1 MSQEEPMTMTEQ
13 DALRNVAEAV
23 VEVKATYREHLI
35 LQESLAILHEFIKR
49 SAKPESIEPAEP
61 PNDRQQQ

>member
-1 MSQEEPMTMTEQ
+1 MSQEEPMTAQ

-35 LQESLAILHEFIKR
+35 LQESLATLHEFIKL
-49 SAKPESIEPAEP
+49 SIKKTEPAKPAEP
-61 PNDRQQQ
+61 PHEQQQ